1 MLALRSMLFQSQ
13 ELLTRLTIFV
23 ICAGAVLSVGLTLLS
38 AMGVLPWLSLS
49 AGIGDTVSP
58 LAGPIAQIALTCLIL
73 MLAFYLPANARIMA
87 LERSHRNFA
96 INMNDVANAYHAAHS
111 ADREGYFTLSSE
123 FDAVKERLA
132 FMREHPDLEDLEPD
146 VLELAAQM
154 SQISRELAR
163 VYSDDK
169 VTRAKGFLQQR
180 QEELERFNKR
190 LGDAKIVLQEMRQWH
205 HEIEIEESVA
215 RSQLDR
221 IRDEMFEL
229 LPELAVQRGS
239 DEGGR
244 ANILP
249 LQPGRAAE

>member
-1 MLALRSMLFQSQ
+1 M
-13 ELLTRLTIFV
+13 
-23 ICAGAVLSVGLTLLS
+23 TLLS

-49 AGIGDTVSP
+49 AGVGDTMSP

-111 ADREGYFTLSSE
+111 ADREGYFNLSSE

-163 VYSDDK
+163 IYSDDK
-169 VTRAKGFLQQR
+169 VARAKGFLLQR

-190 LGDAKIVLQEMRQWH
+190 VGDAKIVLQEMRQWH

-215 RSQLDR
+215 RSQLAR
-221 IRDEMFEL
+221 IREEMFEL
-229 LPELAVQRGS
+229 LPELAVSQNAEDG
-239 DEGGR
+239 D
-244 ANILP
+244 NILP